1 MRELLREELIQSV
14 LRGEGLDEIADKAA
28 NYLNNPVV
36 IINNTYKIIAHS
48 EHIQVDD
55 YTWNNAVK
63 RGYITLE
70 FAATLNNWNKIKDQ
84 DREYECL
91 TVNQINKFRR
101 RFYKLSIN
109 SQLMGYLNITE
120 VNGDFDD
127 IEEECYYFVS
137 QVFAREIM
145 IQQHLI
151 NPNQNTR
158 NEDILLELTSGRYV
172 NRLHF
177 LERVQLSDLNIQ
189 SNYQVICSNLTNFL
203 SYNADEDHFKNEL
216 ISFFPSGT
224 IIIFNKI
231 LIILID
237 LEHSLYIDFQLEKGL
252 DKYLK
257 SKNLTIGISDT
268 FHDLFEFKHYEN
280 QAIKAYENKKYL
292 FDDFLN
298 YAIYEQVKP
307 YDLINQISRGSLI
320 NYCNQKVWALYQHDK
335 LHETNYF
342 NTLHVY
348 LQTNHSIK
356 ATASYLYLHRNTI
369 NYRILKI
376 KELFKIDL
384 DDYSMLNHLLLSCQI
399 IQVWSDKGAMEI

>member
-14 LRGEGLDEIADKAA
+14 LRGEGLDEIVDKAA

-137 QVFAREIM
+137 QIFAREIM
-145 IQQHLI
+145 IRQQLI

-252 DKYLK
+252 NKYLK

-307 YDLINQISRGSLI
+307 YDLINQIPRGSLI

>member
-1 MRELLREELIQSV
+1 MRESLREELMQSV
-14 LRGEGLDEIADKAA
+14 LRGEGLDKIAEKAA

-36 IINNTYKIIAHS
+36 IISNTYNIIAHS
-48 EHIQVDD
+48 GHIQVDD
-55 YTWNNAVK
+55 FTWNNAVK

-70 FAATLNNWNKIKDQ
+70 FAATLNNWNQIKDQ
-84 DREYECL
+84 DRKYECL
-91 TVNQINKFRR
+91 TINQINKFRR
-101 RFYKLSIN
+101 RFYKLSIH

-120 VNGDFDD
+120 VNGEFDD
-127 IEEECYYFVS
+127 IDEECYYFVS
-137 QVFAREIM
+137 QIFAREIM
-145 IQQHLI
+145 IQQQQI
-151 NPNQNTR
+151 TPNQNTR
-158 NEDILLELTSGRYV
+158 NEDILLELASDQYV

-216 ISFFPSGT
+216 MSFFPSGT
-224 IIIFNKI
+224 IIISNKI

-237 LEHSLYIDFQLEKGL
+237 VEHSLYIDFQLEKEL

-257 SKNLTIGISDT
+257 SKKLTMGISDT
-268 FHDLFEFKHYEN
+268 FHDLFEFKRYEN

-292 FDDFLN
+292 FDDSSN
-298 YAIYEQVKP
+298 YVMYEQVKP
-307 YDLINQISRGSLI
+307 YDLINQIPRSSLI
-320 NYCNQKVWALYQHDK
+320 DYCNQRIWALYQYDEI
-335 LHETNYF
+335 HETDYF
-342 NTLHVY
+342 NTLYVY

-376 KELFKIDL
+376 KDLFKINL
-384 DDYSMLNHLLLSCQI
+384 NDYSMMNQLLLSCQI
-399 IQVWSDKGAMEI
+399 IQVWSDNCTLKI

>member
-1 MRELLREELIQSV
+1 MRESLREELMQSV
-14 LRGEGLDEIADKAA
+14 LRGEGLDEIADISA

-36 IINNTYKIIAHS
+36 IINNTYNIIAHS
-48 EHIQVDD
+48 EQIQVDD
-55 YTWNNAVK
+55 FTWNNAVK

-70 FAATLNNWNKIKDQ
+70 FAATLNNWNQIKDQ

-91 TVNQINKFRR
+91 TVNQINKYRR
-101 RFYKLSIN
+101 RFYKLSIQ
-109 SQLMGYLNITE
+109 SQCMGYLNITE
-120 VNGDFDD
+120 VNGEFDD
-127 IEEECYYFVS
+127 IDEECYYFVS
-137 QVFAREIM
+137 QIFAREIM
-145 IQQHLI
+145 IQQQLI
-151 NPNQNTR
+151 NPNQHTR
-158 NEDILLELTSGRYV
+158 NEDILLELASGRYV

-177 LERVQLSDLNIQ
+177 LEHVQLSDLNIQ
-189 SNYQVICSNLTNFL
+189 SNYQVICANLTNFL

-216 ISFFPSGT
+216 ISFFPKGT

-237 LEHSLYIDFQLEKGL
+237 VEQSVYIDFQLEKGL
-252 DKYLK
+252 DEYLK
-257 SKNLTIGISDT
+257 SKKLMIGISDT
-268 FHDLFEFKHYEN
+268 FHDLFDYKCYEN

-292 FDDFLN
+292 FDDSFN
-298 YAIYEQVKP
+298 CVTYEQVKP
-307 YDLINQISRGSLI
+307 YDLINQIPRSSLI
-320 NYCNQKVWALYQHDK
+320 NYCNQRVWELYQHDK

-384 DDYSMLNHLLLSCQI
+384 DNYSMVNQLLLSCQI
-399 IQVWSDKGAMEI
+399 IQVWSDNCTLKI

>member
-48 EHIQVDD
+48 EHIQIDD

-137 QVFAREIM
+137 QIFAREIM
-145 IQQHLI
+145 IQQQLI

-307 YDLINQISRGSLI
+307 YDLINQIPRGSLI

-399 IQVWSDKGAMEI
+399 IQVWSDKGVMEI

>member
-1 MRELLREELIQSV
+1 MRESLREELIQSV
-14 LRGEGLDEIADKAA
+14 LRGEGLDEIADKSA

-36 IINNTYKIIAHS
+36 IISNTYNIIAHS

-55 YTWNNAVK
+55 LTWNNAVK

-70 FAATLNNWNKIKDQ
+70 FAATLNNWNQIKDQ

-91 TVNQINKFRR
+91 TVNQINKYRR
-101 RFYKLSIN
+101 RFYKLSIQ
-109 SQLMGYLNITE
+109 SQFMGYLNITE
-120 VNGDFDD
+120 VNGEFDD
-127 IEEECYYFVS
+127 IDEECYYFVS
-137 QVFAREIM
+137 QIFTREIM
-145 IQQHLI
+145 IQQQLI
-151 NPNQNTR
+151 NPNQHTR
-158 NEDILLELTSGRYV
+158 NEDILLELASGRYV

-189 SNYQVICSNLTNFL
+189 SNYQVICANLTNFL

-216 ISFFPSGT
+216 ISFFPRGT
-224 IIIFNKI
+224 IIVFNKI

-237 LEHSLYIDFQLEKGL
+237 VEQSLYIDFQLEKGL
-252 DKYLK
+252 DEYLK
-257 SKNLTIGISDT
+257 SKKLTIGVSDT
-268 FHDLFEFKHYEN
+268 FHDLFDYKCYEK

-292 FDDFLN
+292 FDDSFN
-298 YAIYEQVKP
+298 CVTYEQVKT
-307 YDLINQISRGSLI
+307 YDLINQIPRSSLI
-320 NYCNQKVWALYQHDK
+320 NYCNQRVWELYQHDK

-376 KELFKIDL
+376 KEFFKIDL
-384 DDYSMLNHLLLSCQI
+384 DNYSMVNQLLLSCQI
-399 IQVWSDKGAMEI
+399 IQVWSDNCAL

>member
-70 FAATLNNWNKIKDQ
+70 FAATLNNWDKIKDQ

-137 QVFAREIM
+137 QIFAREIM
-145 IQQHLI
+145 IQQQLI

-307 YDLINQISRGSLI
+307 YDLINQIPRGSLI